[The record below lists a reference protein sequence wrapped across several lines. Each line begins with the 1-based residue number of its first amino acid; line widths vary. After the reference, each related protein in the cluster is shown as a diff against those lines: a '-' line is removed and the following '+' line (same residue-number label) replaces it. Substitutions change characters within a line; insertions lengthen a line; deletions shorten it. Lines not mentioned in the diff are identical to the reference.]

1 MPDSPNKLS
10 KFWQELKRRKVIHVI
25 TVYASAAFIIIELAG
40 NLTEPLN
47 LPTSLSTIV
56 IIVLAV
62 CFLPAIILSWL
73 YDLTSGT
80 FERTRPMEEIQEEE
94 KAKVPNAWKFATYV
108 SFLVIAGLVVFNIV
122 SRGDVLKPGMIQS
135 LAILPFDNF
144 TGDEKLDYVA
154 AGMHTALI
162 GDMGKLG
169 ALRVTGKNTSSIFK
183 DSGKSAPDIAREL
196 DVEALVEPA
205 VMYYGDS
212 IIIKI
217 RLITFYP
224 REKQLFVEDYMV
236 DKSQVLNLFSK
247 ISRQIADEIMIELS
261 PEEERLFAKSITVDK
276 EAYDAYLKGQYYW
289 ERLHPDSLLLAMEFF
304 ELAIQKE
311 PEWAE
316 PYVGLANTWG
326 MLGSLGALPISITT
340 PNVVRNLKKAMELDP
355 QSAQAHY
362 GNAMYAVWKWDWE
375 LGEKEFKKTIEI
387 NPNDALTRLNY
398 ARLLTILHR
407 YDEAVQQADIGLALD
422 PLRPL
427 VLTLYSMALTAVGDY
442 QKAID
447 VYETNRDLGSYLASA
462 EGALEALYLSSDYE
476 GWIQNWEIKVRSLW
490 NDTAIENVVNTFHEK
505 GHIAAIEEMFKM
517 NEKYGNVVPGGALLA
532 NELKARRSL
541 YLNKPEDALD
551 YLEEMFNW
559 DSTRL
564 FLANI
569 VSDTYVYEKLKS
581 YPRYVELLRK
591 MNLPLPKD

>member
-10 KFWQELKRRKVIHVI
+10 KFWQELKRRRVIHVI
-25 TVYASAAFIIIELAG
+25 TVYASAAFVMIELVG
-40 NLTEPLN
+40 NLSEPLN

-62 CFLPAIILSWL
+62 GFPPAIILSWL
-73 YDLTSGT
+73 YDLTSGS
-80 FERTRPMEEIQEEE
+80 FERTGPMEDIQEEE
-94 KAKVPNAWKFATYV
+94 KAKVPNAWKIATYV

-154 AGMHTALI
+154 AGMHTALV
-162 GDMGKLG
+162 GDMGRLG
-169 ALRVTGKNTSSIFK
+169 ALRVCGKNSSSIFK

-212 IIIKI
+212 IIIQIK
-217 RLITFYP
+217 LITLYP
-224 REKQLFVEDYMV
+224 KERQLFVEDYMV
-236 DKSQVLNLFSK
+236 DKSQVINLFSK
-247 ISRQIADEIMIELS
+247 ISKQIADEIMIELS
-261 PEEERLFAKSITVDK
+261 PEEERLFAKSITIDR

-289 ERLHPDSLLLAMEFF
+289 ERLHPDSIKLGMEYF
-304 ELAIQKE
+304 ELAVHKE
-311 PEWAE
+311 PEWAD
-316 PYVGLANTWG
+316 PYVGLANTW
-326 MLGSLGALPISITT
+326 MLFGNYGILPNSITT
-340 PNVVRNLKKAMELDP
+340 PNIVRNLEKAMELDP

-362 GNAMYAVWKWDWE
+362 GNAIYAVWTKWDWE

-387 NPNDALTRLNY
+387 NPNDALTRLYY
-398 ARLLTILHR
+398 AHLLTILHR

-427 VLTLYSMALTAVGDY
+427 VLTLYSMALTAAGNY
-442 QKAID
+442 QTAID
-447 VYETNRDLGSYLASA
+447 VYETNRDLGSYLASM
-462 EGALEALYLSSDYE
+462 EGALEALYLSGDYE
-476 GWIQNWEIKVRSLW
+476 RWIQNWEIKVRSQW
-490 NDTAIENVVNTFHEK
+490 NDTAIENVVNTFHKK

-517 NEKYGNVVPGGALLA
+517 NEKYGNVVPGGALFA
-532 NELKARRSL
+532 NDLKVRRSL

-559 DSTRL
+559 DAT
-564 FLANI
+564 I
-569 VSDTYVYEKLKS
+569 VPCLYWI
-581 YPRYVELLRK
+581 RYLCI
-591 MNLPLPKD
+591 